1 MALFC
6 TRLHNLAS
14 CKPLM
19 WGCTTALVVQVTIEG
34 LTILGLTD
42 WLEPVCRVMHWL
54 VGSIA
59 PTILWMAWIELL
71 ARLDIRR
78 FVLVYLTANVIQ
90 ALISLV
96 ASMHIPL
103 EASFAMVAISP
114 VLSTFLLQ
122 HAHEVLGAAEKTDE
136 PEPDAPTPWPEHE
149 DPKTTRT
156 SAEPSTSLEVSR
168 NIPLA
173 PICLMVTFTLAN
185 VFARDVLPAED
196 RSWAT
201 VGVLVCLVA
210 LGLVLCKSNMR
221 FNLWPLCAVAF
232 PLSLAGLFGLLLPSD
247 TWGVPA
253 TLCTHAADTLFGVF
267 IAVVLCNVSFRY
279 GTSALYLFGL
289 AKAAGA
295 MAALAGAM
303 LAFAGSPWP
312 QDAFVVLVAGMSL
325 TLTCCYVVLSWKQ
338 PGEITWG
345 AKPKTSRR
353 ELGYEAGEQVSQEL
367 SLRDICSQAAY
378 EYGLTR
384 REEEVLSLLL
394 RGMTAQQIEDRL
406 CVSNSTVKSH
416 THAVYQKVGVHSR
429 SELAEKIKL

>member
-1 MALFC
+1 M
-6 TRLHNLAS
+6 
-14 CKPLM
+14 
-19 WGCTTALVVQVTIEG
+19 
-34 LTILGLTD
+34 
-42 WLEPVCRVMHWL
+42 
-54 VGSIA
+54 
-59 PTILWMAWIELL
+59 
-71 ARLDIRR
+71 
-78 FVLVYLTANVIQ
+78 
-90 ALISLV
+90 
-96 ASMHIPL
+96 
-103 EASFAMVAISP
+103 
-114 VLSTFLLQ
+114 
-122 HAHEVLGAAEKTDE
+122 
-136 PEPDAPTPWPEHE
+136 
-149 DPKTTRT
+149 
-156 SAEPSTSLEVSR
+156 
-168 NIPLA
+168 
-173 PICLMVTFTLAN
+173 
-185 VFARDVLPAED
+185 
-196 RSWAT
+196 
-201 VGVLVCLVA
+201 
-210 LGLVLCKSNMR
+210 
-221 FNLWPLCAVAF
+221 
-232 PLSLAGLFGLLLPSD
+232 
-247 TWGVPA
+247 
-253 TLCTHAADTLFGVF
+253 CTHAADTLFGVF

-345 AKPKTSRR
+345 AKPQTSRR
-353 ELGYEAGEQVSQEL
+353 ELGYEADEQVSQEL

-429 SELAEKIKL
+429 SELTEKIKL